1 MEVGAETEMDCCALH
16 TESLKTNR
24 QGQRQQVRVA
34 PGPMTGEY
42 GFLLFWS
49 TGYLLICRLK
59 AAKET
64 EGSGQGRTHSLGGR
78 KQLSSQ
84 ARSCCWRSEEVQEV
98 VGTSLSSYGGKTG
111 SRQPQAEAD
120 RRWTGRIWMAA
131 SHR

>member
-1 MEVGAETEMDCCALH
+1 MGVGAETETDCCALH

-24 QGQRQQVRVA
+24 QGQRQQVRV
-34 PGPMTGEY
+34 
-42 GFLLFWS
+42 FWS

-84 ARSCCWRSEEVQEV
+84 ARSCCWRSEEVLEV
-98 VGTSLSSYGGKTG
+98 VGTLLSSYGGKTG